1 MTLPETAGPQTST
14 DGGYTLIEHL
24 PFTTAK
30 VIGARAR
37 IGLVVL
43 ASDYTIEHEFRAM
56 IAMEGVDLFMARIA
70 NDPRVTPETL
80 AAMEPLLTDTA
91 SRILPGD
98 RLDVLAYGCTSASV
112 VLGADR
118 VSQRLAEAKPDTPV
132 SNPISA
138 AFAAFDALGA
148 RRIGVLTPYRR
159 DVNEQVRAYITRHGY
174 EVPVFGSFNEEMD
187 PVVAT
192 IDEDSL
198 VSAIDTIRAGH
209 EIDAVFVSCTS
220 VRLADA
226 VAGIE
231 ERTGLPVTSSNRAM
245 AWHCLRLAG
254 IGDRVTDRGRLFTLP
269 LGG

>member
-1 MTLPETAGPQTST
+1 MDRRESASG
-14 DGGYTLIEHL
+14 DGFTLIENL
-24 PFTTAK
+24 PFTTAS

-56 IAMEGVDLFMARIA
+56 IDVEGVDLFMARIA
-70 NDPRVTPETL
+70 NDPKVTPETL
-80 AAMEPLLTDTA
+80 AAMEPLLTETA

-118 VSQRLAEAKPDTPV
+118 VSDRLAAAKPDTPT
-132 SNPISA
+132 SNPITA

-159 DVNEQVRAYITRHGY
+159 DVNEQVHGYITRHGY

-198 VSAIDTIRAGH
+198 VRAIDTIRSGH
-209 EIDAVFVSCTS
+209 DLDAIFVSCTS

-231 ERTGLPVTSSNRAM
+231 DRTGLPVTSSNHAM

-254 IGDRVTDRGRLFTLP
+254 VDEAIAGRGTLFTRGLA
-269 LGG
+269 G

>member
-1 MTLPETAGPQTST
+1 MDRPETGRDDSF
-14 DGGYTLIEHL
+14 TLIENL
-24 PFTTAK
+24 PFTTAE

-56 IAMEGVDLFMARIA
+56 IDMPQVDLFMARIA

-80 AAMEPLLTDTA
+80 AAMEPLLTETA
-91 SRILPGD
+91 ARILPGD

-118 VSQRLAEAKPDTPV
+118 VSDRLADAKPDTPT
-132 SNPISA
+132 SNPITA

-159 DVNEQVRAYITRHGY
+159 DVNEQVHGYITRHGY

-198 VSAIDTIRAGH
+198 VRAIDTIRDGH
-209 EIDAVFVSCTS
+209 QLDAIFVSCTS

-231 ERTGLPVTSSNRAM
+231 ARTGLPVTSSNHAM

-254 IGDRVTDRGRLFTLP
+254 VDEAIEGRGRLFC
-269 LGG
+269 LGLKG

>member
-1 MTLPETAGPQTST
+1 MDRPETGRDDSF
-14 DGGYTLIEHL
+14 TLIENL
-24 PFTTAK
+24 PFTTAE

-43 ASDYTIEHEFRAM
+43 ASDYTIEHEFRTM
-56 IAMEGVDLFMARIA
+56 IDMPQVDLFMARIA

-80 AAMEPLLTDTA
+80 AAMEPLLTETA
-91 SRILPGD
+91 ARILPGD

-118 VSQRLAEAKPDTPV
+118 VSDRLADAKPDTPT
-132 SNPISA
+132 SNPITA

-159 DVNEQVRAYITRHGY
+159 DVNEQVHGYITRHGY

-198 VSAIDTIRAGH
+198 VRAIDTIRDGH
-209 EIDAVFVSCTS
+209 QLDAIFVSCTS

-231 ERTGLPVTSSNRAM
+231 ARTGLPVTSSNHAM

-254 IGDRVTDRGRLFTLP
+254 IDEAIEGRGRLFTLQ
-269 LGG
+269 LSS

>member
-1 MTLPETAGPQTST
+1 MAGPST
-14 DGGYTLIEHL
+14 NSGGADFTLIEHI

-43 ASDYTIEHEFRAM
+43 ASDYTIEHEFRSM
-56 IAMEGVDLFMARIA
+56 ISTPGVDLFMARIA
-70 NDPRVTPETL
+70 NDPQVTPETL
-80 AAMEPLLTDTA
+80 AAMEPLLTETA

-98 RLDVLAYGCTSASV
+98 DLDVLAYGCTSASV

-118 VSQRLAEAKPDTPV
+118 VSERLTEAKPDTPT

-138 AFAAFDALGA
+138 AFAAFDALRA

-159 DVNEQVRAYITRHGY
+159 DVNEKVRDYITRHGY

-198 VSAIDTIRAGH
+198 VRAIDTIRTGH

-226 VAGIE
+226 VAEIE
-231 ERTGLPVTSSNRAM
+231 KRTGLPVTSSNHAM

-254 IGDRVTDRGRLFTLP
+254 VDEAITGRGALFTLP
-269 LGG
+269 LPR

>member
-1 MTLPETAGPQTST
+1 MSGSSASFESAEF
-14 DGGYTLIEHL
+14 TLIEHI
-24 PFTTAK
+24 PFTTAQ

-43 ASDYTIEHEFRAM
+43 ASDYTIEHEFRSM
-56 IAMEGVDLFMARIA
+56 ISMPGVDLFVARIA
-70 NDPRVTPETL
+70 NSPQVTPETL
-80 AAMEPLLTDTA
+80 AAMEPLLTETA
-91 SRILPGD
+91 ARILPGD
-98 RLDVLAYGCTSASV
+98 HIDVLAYGCTSASV
-112 VLGADR
+112 ILGAER
-118 VSQRLAEAKPDTPV
+118 VTKRLAEAKPDTPT
-132 SNPISA
+132 SNPITA

-159 DVNEQVRAYITRHGY
+159 DVNEQVHGYITRHGY

-198 VSAIDTIRAGH
+198 VRAIDTIRTGH

-231 ERTGLPVTSSNRAM
+231 QRTGLTVTSSNHAM

-254 IGDRVTDRGRLFTLP
+254 IDDPIAGRGQLFTLP
-269 LGG
+269 LPH

>member
-1 MTLPETAGPQTST
+1 MAGPST
-14 DGGYTLIEHL
+14 NSGGADFTLIEHI

-43 ASDYTIEHEFRAM
+43 ASDYTIEHEFRSM
-56 IAMEGVDLFMARIA
+56 ISTPGVDLFMARIA
-70 NDPRVTPETL
+70 NDPQVTPETL
-80 AAMEPLLTDTA
+80 AAMEPLLTETA

-98 RLDVLAYGCTSASV
+98 DLDVLAYGCTSASV

-118 VSQRLAEAKPDTPV
+118 VSERLTEAKPDTPT

-138 AFAAFDALGA
+138 AFAAFDALRA

-159 DVNEQVRAYITRHGY
+159 DVNEQVRDYITRHGY

-198 VSAIDTIRAGH
+198 VRAIDTIRNGH

-226 VAGIE
+226 VAEIE
-231 ERTGLPVTSSNRAM
+231 KRTGLPVTSSNHAM

-254 IGDRVTDRGRLFTLP
+254 VDEAIAGRGTLFTLP
-269 LGG
+269 LPR

>member
-1 MTLPETAGPQTST
+1 MAHPSPTSESAT
-14 DGGYTLIEHL
+14 FTLIEHI

-30 VIGARAR
+30 VIGSRAR

-43 ASDYTIEHEFRAM
+43 ASDYTIEHEFRSM
-56 IAMEGVDLFMARIA
+56 ISLPGVDLFMARIA
-70 NDPRVTPETL
+70 NDPQVTPETL
-80 AAMEPLLTDTA
+80 AAMEPLLTETA

-118 VSQRLAEAKPDTPV
+118 VSERLAEAKPDTPT
-132 SNPISA
+132 SNPITA

-159 DVNEQVRAYITRHGY
+159 DVNEKVHDYITRHGY

-198 VSAIDTIRAGH
+198 VRAIDTIRTGH
-209 EIDAVFVSCTS
+209 EIDTVFVSCTS

-231 ERTGLPVTSSNRAM
+231 RRTGLPVTSSNHAM
-245 AWHCLRLAG
+245 AWHCLRLPG
-254 IGDRVTDRGRLFTLP
+254 IDETIDGRGRLFTLP
-269 LGG
+269 LPR